1 MARGT
6 SEQSRRGRRR
16 EEKIQGRATPKKQ
29 SGRYTAPIP
38 RSVRHSPRWY
48 PYFILALLFLG
59 VITTVLNYLDTLPSS
74 PSDWYTLGGI
84 VGILAGVLAATFY
97 R

>member
-1 MARGT
+1 MTARV
-6 SEQSRRGRRR
+6 
-16 EEKIQGRATPKKQ
+16 P

-48 PYFILALLFLG
+48 PFLILGLLLIG
-59 VITTVLNYLDTLPSS
+59 VLTTVLNYLDALPNS

-84 VGILAGVLAATFY
+84 IGILAGVLCATFY